1 MTDVVDS
8 ETRSRMMSAIR
19 GKNTSPELAV
29 RRYLHARGFRFRL
42 HRRDLPGNPDL
53 VLPKYRLV
61 IFVHGCFWHRHE
73 GCFYA
78 TSPATRKDFW
88 RRKLDGNVERDRRQ
102 QAELIETGWRVLV
115 IWECGLKHQLHEIG
129 AVEILIKS
137 TNAIEEWP
145 ARPPRVR
152 STTGR

>member
-1 MTDVVDS
+1 
-8 ETRSRMMSAIR
+8 MSAIK

-42 HRRDLPGNPDL
+42 HRRDLPGKPDL

-88 RRKLDGNVERDRRQ
+88 KRKLDGNVARDKQQ
-102 QAELIETGWRVLV
+102 QAEFVDSGWRVMV
-115 IWECGLKHQLHEIG
+115 IWECGLKHQLNG
-129 AVEILIKS
+129 
-137 TNAIEEWP
+137 IEEIEETIVGNIRKSEWP
-145 ARPPRVR
+145 NTPPRVR
-152 STTGR
+152 A